1 MHPAQANAF
10 HTKENG
16 LAVAIA
22 LVLGVA
28 VIAVMIRLSR
38 RSPAV
43 TRLVHMGGSVTAAL
57 VPRALAFTTFLAGVI
72 LLFSGATPGP
82 ASRMGWLNDVL
93 PVPVIELSAYF
104 ESIAG
109 VALIVLARGLQRRLD
124 VAYHLTLWVLAGGI
138 LVALA
143 SALDVEQA
151 VFLAVMLAALLPN
164 QRFFYRRSSL
174 LEERFTRGWYV
185 AIGGALVATAALTY
199 LGFGHQVISS
209 RVFWEYGEG
218 AVAPRAARALMLTIV
233 AVLALSLARLLRP
246 SRVRAAP
253 AGVDPAVVEAIVR
266 ASPRGN
272 AHLALL
278 GDKEIILDETNS
290 AFLMVGTA
298 GLSRVVMG
306 DPVGPTDAV
315 AKLVDTFIHQCD
327 REGSWP
333 VFYRVGPHLLYLYLD
348 YGLSVVKLGEVA
360 RVPLAAFSLEDPGR
374 RTLRRVCRK
383 LVETGCS
390 FELITPERV
399 PLMLPALRSV
409 SNEWLARKRS
419 REKGFSLGRFD
430 ERFIVR
436 GPVGVVRVN
445 GDIVAF
451 GTVWLSGAHAEVE
464 IDLMRQTSDAPP
476 SVMRYLVA
484 ELMRWSR
491 EQGYAYF
498 NLGMVPLSGIR
509 AGSVAPLWNQLASA
523 MRIGGER
530 YYNFQGLR
538 NFKEWF
544 HPEWEPSYLVSAGGT
559 KRPIIVAHVAALISG
574 GAAGVI
580 GK

>member
-10 HTKENG
+10 HMTATG
-16 LAVAIA
+16 IAVAIA
-22 LVLGVA
+22 LVLAAA

-38 RSPAV
+38 RSPTV
-43 TRLVHMGGSVTAAL
+43 TRLVQMGGSVSAAL

-93 PVPVIELSAYF
+93 PVPVIEVSAYF

-124 VAYHLTLWVLAGGI
+124 AAYHLTLWVLAGGI

-164 QRFFYRRSSL
+164 QRFYYRRSSL

-199 LGFGHQVISS
+199 LGYGHQVISS

-246 SRVRAAP
+246 SRRRAAP
-253 AGVDPAVVEAIVR
+253 AEVDPAVVEAIVR
-266 ASPRGN
+266 ASPRAN

-278 GDKEIILDETNS
+278 GDKEIILDETNR

-306 DPVGPTDAV
+306 DPVGPTDAA
-315 AKLVDTFIHQCD
+315 AKLVDAFIHQCD

-360 RVPLAAFSLEDPGR
+360 RVPLADFSLDDPGR

-390 FELITPERV
+390 FELITPAQV
-399 PLMLPALRSV
+399 PLVLPALRSV
-409 SNEWLARKRS
+409 SNAWLERKRS

-430 ERFIVR
+430 ERFIAR
-436 GPVGVVRVN
+436 GPVGVVRVK

-509 AGSVAPLWNQLASA
+509 AGAVAPLWNQLASA

-559 KRPIIVAHVAALISG
+559 KRPIIVANVAALISG
-574 GAAGVI
+574 GASGVI